1 MKINVRYKK
10 DADTFE
16 IQIVE
21 KKLRAHYLLSRS
33 ELNHFR
39 SILEKALV
47 ESREKGKGKGK
58 SKK

>member
-10 DADTFE
+10 EADTFE

-21 KKLRAHYLLSRS
+21 KKLRAHFLLSRS

-39 SILEKALV
+39 TILEKALV
-47 ESREKGKGKGK
+47 ESRGKD
-58 SKK
+58 KKKK